1 MKHVQFKSQVITRAI
16 QLKED
21 NFYEVYKVL
30 MSEASNIQSMSTEN
44 LQPTRFT
51 GYDFRSISIDGV
63 YDNRYSAGITVE
75 FIEGSSLVIHFLDWV
90 VVSEIDGVKHVS
102 VYDSYEFATLFDINK
117 NDSKENSSFNM
128 SLLGNNNIQS
138 VFENPNDY
146 RLFTYIAN
154 AYCNQLSEK
163 GVKNNIIELKTSV
176 VMGICHMSDKTFRKS
191 RNNLIDMGVI
201 YPSYNG
207 YKIQFE
213 TLNKLISK

>member
-1 MKHVQFKSQVITRAI
+1 MKHIQLKSSVITRAI

-21 NFYEVYKVL
+21 NFYEVCKVL
-30 MSEASNIQSMSTEN
+30 VSEASNIQSMSTEH
-44 LQPTRFT
+44 LQPTRFS
-51 GYDFRSISIDGV
+51 GYGLKPISIDGV
-63 YDNRYSAGITVE
+63 YDNQDSAGITVV
-75 FIEGSSLVIHFLDWV
+75 FIEGYSLVVRFLDWV
-90 VVSEIDGVKHVS
+90 VVSEIGGIKHVS
-102 VYDSYEFATLFDINK
+102 VYDSYEFPTLFDINK

-138 VFENPNDY
+138 IFENPNDY

-163 GVKNNIIELKTSV
+163 GVKNNIIELKASV
-176 VMGICHMSDKTFRKS
+176 VMDICRMSDKTFRKS
-191 RNNLIDMGVI
+191 RNNLIEMGVI

-213 TLNKLISK
+213 TLNSLILR